1 MATAQ
6 QLTAGTDVDSYCGKC
21 KLTLAHIVIASSPGR
36 AAKVKCKTC
45 NAEHAMRREK
55 AAKTPGAAKKASSS
69 RKPAAKAMI
78 AFEELA
84 AGKDL
89 GASVHYRPADTFE
102 LGQVLQHATF
112 GLGVVH
118 RVSPDRKI
126 EVLFREQGNKVLAH
140 ARIA

>member
-1 MATAQ
+1 MATAS

-21 KLTLAHIVIASSPGR
+21 KLTLAHIVVAHAPGR

-45 NAEHAMRREK
+45 SAEHAMRREK
-55 AAKTPGAAKKASSS
+55 AAKSPAAKKTTS

-84 AGKDL
+84 HGKDL
-89 GASVHYRPADTFE
+89 GASRFYRPAETFE
-102 LGQVLQHATF
+102 LGQVLEHATF

-140 ARIA
+140 ARTA